1 VTVNT
6 LVAVSGV
13 PGTGKT
19 TVAEALAERL
29 DATVLRTDVVRKE
42 LYDAPEYTEA
52 ETEAVYETVLDR
64 AGERLADESVVIDAT
79 FRTRAVRETARTVAE
94 RAGADFR
101 LVGVDCDDAVVRE
114 RIRDRTDDESDAD
127 IEVYEL
133 ICEEYEPLDS
143 PDLVVDN
150 SGTLAETFTQLDEL

>member
-1 VTVNT
+1 MNT
-6 LVAVSGV
+6 LVAISGV

-19 TVAEALAERL
+19 TVAEAIADRI

-52 ETEAVYETVLDR
+52 ETETVYDEVLDR
-64 AGERLADESVVIDAT
+64 ARERLATESVVVDAT
-79 FRTRAVRETARTVAE
+79 FKTRAVRDAARAVAE
-94 RAGADFR
+94 AADASFR
-101 LVGVDCDDAVVRE
+101 LVGVECDDAVVRR
-114 RIRDRTDDESDAD
+114 RIRERTDDESDAD

-133 ICEEYEPLDS
+133 FHEQYEPLDA

-150 SGTLAETFTQLDEL
+150 SGTLEETFAQLDEL

>member
-1 VTVNT
+1 MNT
-6 LVAVSGV
+6 LVAISGV

-19 TVAEALAERL
+19 TVAEAIADRI

-42 LYDAPEYTEA
+42 LYDDPEYTET
-52 ETEAVYETVLDR
+52 ETETVYDEVLER
-64 AGERLADESVVIDAT
+64 ARKRLATENVVVDAT
-79 FRTRAVRETARTVAE
+79 FRTREVRDAARVVAE
-94 RAGADFR
+94 ETDSVFR

-114 RIRDRTDDESDAD
+114 RIRERTDDESDAD

-133 ICEEYEPLDS
+133 FREQYEPLDA

-150 SGTLAETFTQLDEL
+150 SGSLAETFAQLDEL